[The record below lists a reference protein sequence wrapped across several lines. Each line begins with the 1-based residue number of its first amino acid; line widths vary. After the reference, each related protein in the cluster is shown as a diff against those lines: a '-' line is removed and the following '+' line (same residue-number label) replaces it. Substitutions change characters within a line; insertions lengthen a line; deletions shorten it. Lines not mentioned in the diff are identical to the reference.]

1 MIWFCFIAQIQFFP
15 DQASKMASQVDLLF
29 LCLVGIT
36 GSVTLAIAAISLFF
50 LAKYRRN
57 AFVDRTPAKNTSLAV
72 EVSWSVIPFAIF
84 VVLFGWGAKIYLR
97 ESEEPPNAMEVHV
110 IGKQWMW
117 KLEHLQGKREI
128 NQLHVPVD
136 RTIKLVMTSQD
147 VIHSFFMPGF
157 RIKEDVLP
165 GRYTTQ
171 WFTPT
176 KTGTF
181 PLFCSQYCGTN
192 HALMIGRVIV
202 LDPAAFAEWLR
213 SGPETISVAQTG
225 ERLFRSFGCSGCHST
240 GASVRTPL
248 LQGVFGSQVPL
259 QDGRIVRADER
270 YIRDSILLPNTEI
283 VAGYEPVMPSFQGR
297 LSEEELFALVTYI
310 KSLRSNGQSSTGTTH

>member
-1 MIWFCFIAQIQFFP
+1 MTWLFFVAQFQFLP
-15 DQASKMASQVDLLF
+15 EQGSKTASQVDLLF
-29 LCLVGIT
+29 LCLIGIT
-36 GSVTLAIAAISLFF
+36 GSVTFAVAAIALFF

-57 AFVDRTPAKNTSLAV
+57 ASVDRTPTKNTSLAI
-72 EVSWSVIPFAIF
+72 EVTWSVIPLAIF
-84 VVLFGWGAKIYLR
+84 IILFGWGARIYLR
-97 ESEEPPNAMEVHV
+97 ESEVPPNAIEIHV
-110 IGKQWMW
+110 VGKQWMW

-128 NQLHVPVD
+128 NELHVPVD

-176 KTGTF
+176 RTGTY
-181 PLFCSQYCGTN
+181 PLLCAQYCGTN

-202 LDPAAFAEWLR
+202 LDQAAFAEWLKNG
-213 SGPETISVAQTG
+213 SETISLVQTG
-225 ERLFRSFGCSGCHST
+225 ERLFRSFGCSGCHSS
-240 GASVRTPL
+240 GASVRAPL

-270 YIRDSILLPNTEI
+270 YVRDSILLPNTEI
-283 VAGYEPVMPSFQGR
+283 VAGYDPVMPSFQGR
-297 LSEEELFALVTYI
+297 LSEEELFALITYI
-310 KSLRSNGQSSTGTTH
+310 KSLSSNGQNPVSPIR

>member
-1 MIWFCFIAQIQFFP
+1 MTWFFFVAQFQFFP
-15 DQASKMASQVDLLF
+15 EQGSKTASQVDLLF
-29 LCLVGIT
+29 FCLIGIT
-36 GSVTLAIAAISLFF
+36 GSVTFAIAAIALFF

-57 AFVDRTPAKNTSLAV
+57 ASADRTPTKNTSLAI
-72 EVSWSVIPFAIF
+72 EVTWSIIPLAIF
-84 VVLFGWGAKIYLR
+84 IILFGWGARIYLH
-97 ESEEPPNAMEVHV
+97 ESEVPADAMEIHV
-110 IGKQWMW
+110 VGKQWMW

-128 NQLHVPVD
+128 NELHAPVG

-147 VIHSFFMPGF
+147 VIHSFFMPDF

-171 WFTPT
+171 WFTPIR
-176 KTGTF
+176 TGTF
-181 PLFCSQYCGTN
+181 PLFCAQYCGTN

-202 LDPAAFAEWLR
+202 LDPVAFAEWLR
-213 SGPETISVAQTG
+213 NGPEMISVAQTG
-225 ERLFRSFGCSGCHST
+225 ERLFYAFGCSGCHSSE
-240 GASVRTPL
+240 ASVRAPL

-283 VAGYEPVMPSFQGR
+283 AAGYDPIMPSFQGR
-297 LSEEELFALVTYI
+297 LNEEQLFALVTYI
-310 KSLRSNGQSSTGTTH
+310 KGLSSNSQNSVNTIR